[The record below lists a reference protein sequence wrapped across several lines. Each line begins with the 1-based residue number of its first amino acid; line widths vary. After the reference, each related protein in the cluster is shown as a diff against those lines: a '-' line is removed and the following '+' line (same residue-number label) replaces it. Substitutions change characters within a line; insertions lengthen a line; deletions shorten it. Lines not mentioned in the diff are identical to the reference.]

1 MSIKS
6 EFPNEIDLGKKPNET
21 GPMVMPDKGG
31 KNRKYY
37 PTLYLS
43 DIPGLEG
50 LPEEGEAII
59 YFHRRGLTIRKPAAD
74 EAKKGRKTEVSVDLE
89 IRRIC
94 LKDTEEDS
102 NESEDKGDMIDQ
114 LAAKAGVDTG
124 ARKATPEEDD
134 EED

>member
-1 MSIKS
+1 MGDGPIDAPSKS
-6 EFPNEIDLGKKPNET
+6 EKS
-21 GPMVMPDKGG
+21 
-31 KNRKYY
+31 RKYY
-37 PTLYLS
+37 PSLYLS

-50 LPEEGEAII
+50 LPEEGQAVI

-89 IRRIC
+89 IQKIC
-94 LKDTEEDS
+94 LPAGEEDS
-102 NESEDKGDMIDQ
+102 ADSESEPEDKGDMIDQ

-124 ARKATPEEDD
+124 ARKSTPEEDD